1 MATKKQSVKGLQ
13 FSRRFTKE
21 DTNVFDQFNYDYRT
35 SVIRNPSGEVVF
47 EMNNVEVP
55 SGWSQIAT
63 DILAQKYF
71 RKAGVPQPDGSLGR
85 ETSVKQ
91 VAHRMANCWRVWGER
106 YGYFASEK
114 DAQVFYEE
122 LVYSILDQAC
132 VPNSPQW
139 FNTGLHESYGITGK
153 PQGHYFVDQV
163 DGQLKKSTSAYE
175 RPQPHAC
182 FILSVDDDLVNEGG
196 LMDLWVRE
204 ARIFK
209 YGSGVGTN
217 FSYIR
222 GEGEK
227 LSGGGTSSGLMSFL
241 KIGDRAA
248 GAIKSGGTTRRAAK
262 MVCLDLDHPEVMDF
276 INWKVE
282 EEKKVAALI
291 AAGYPSDYEGEAY
304 KTVSGQN
311 SNNSIRIPNNFFRK
325 LEHDEDWELTAR
337 SDGRVMKRLPARE
350 VWNQISYA
358 AWRCAD
364 PGTQYDT
371 TINEWHTCP
380 AGGPIRA
387 SNPCSEY
394 MFLDNTACNL
404 ASFNLRRFY
413 NEKTDIFDVE
423 GFEYA
428 TRLWTTVLEVSVL
441 MAQFP
446 SREVAQLSYDYRT
459 LGLGYA
465 NLGSLLMIMGIP
477 YDSEEARGFTGAI
490 TAIMTGIAYRTSA
503 ELAGVLGAFPRY
515 EENKES
521 MLRVMRNHRLAAYDA
536 DEYEGLETRP
546 QGLKAKYCPDYLLT
560 AATKA
565 WDEAVQLGEK
575 YGYRNAQATV
585 IAPTGTI
592 GLVMDCDTT
601 GVEPDF
607 ALVKFKKLSGGG
619 YFKIINQSVPTALKN
634 LGYTD
639 KQIDSIVKY
648 AVGSATFAGAPF
660 INHQSLSEKGFIA
673 EEIKKLDAAVGSA
686 FEIGFVFNVY
696 TLGEECLQRLGFKPA
711 QYYNFEWNFLEAL
724 GFSDAEIDAANDY
737 VCGTMT
743 VEGAPSLKEEH
754 LAVFDCANRCGKKGQ
769 RYIHA
774 HGHIRMMGAA
784 QPFISG
790 AISKTIN
797 LPNEATVEEI
807 ADAYMLSWKLALK
820 ACALYRDGS
829 KLSQPLSTKSDKK
842 KKENDT
848 EKETPAA
855 NRAATPVADTT
866 SAPVAESHIV
876 DMSKLTVQELLEEV
890 QKRVQ
895 ASPDTKL
902 KRALATIVERRTLP
916 AKRRGFTQK
925 AKINGQA
932 IFLRTGEYS
941 DGTVGEIFIDM
952 AKEGATMRS
961 MLNCFAISISIGLQ
975 YGVPLEEFVEK
986 FVFTRFEPSGMVDHP
1001 NIKSTTSIVDFIFR
1015 SLAYEYLN
1023 RTDLVHVLDRPEVGN
1038 TGKDDWDLPASQE
1051 LDESNKKGP
1060 ELSDV
1065 RIVAK
1070 AGGTAPAGG
1079 SHPGSGNAASAG
1091 GSHPAG
1097 GTAHTNGSHSHPQAS
1112 RAAKAA
1118 AASSLGARS
1127 ENGLEAMNAAA
1138 RSMQSDAPACNT
1150 CGHITIRSGTCYKCL
1165 NCGNSMGCS

>member
-1 MATKKQSVKGLQ
+1 MANKKQSEQGLQ
-13 FSRRFTKE
+13 FSRRFTIE
-21 DTNVFDQFNYDYRT
+21 GTNVFDQFEYDYRT

-47 EMNNVEVP
+47 EMTNVEVP
-55 SGWSQIAT
+55 KSWSQIAT

-71 RKAGVPQPDGSLGR
+71 RKAGVPQADGALGR

-91 VAHRMANCWRVWGER
+91 VAHRMANCWKVWGER
-106 YGYFASEK
+106 YNYFGSAQ
-114 DAQVFYEE
+114 DAKIFYEE
-122 LVYSILDQAC
+122 LVYCILNQAC

-139 FNTGLHESYGITGK
+139 FNTGLHESYGIKGK
-153 PQGHYFVDQV
+153 PQGHFYVDQL

-196 LMDLWVRE
+196 IMDLWVRE

-217 FSYIR
+217 YSNIR
-222 GEGEK
+222 GENEK

-262 MVCLDLDHPEVMDF
+262 MVCLDLDHPEILEF

-291 AAGYPSDYEGEAY
+291 NAGYSSDYEGDAY

-311 SNNSIRIPNNFFRK
+311 SNNSVRIPNEFFEK
-325 LEHDEDWELTAR
+325 LEKNEDWELKAR
-337 SDGRVMKRLPARE
+337 SDGRIINKVPSRE
-350 VWNQISYA
+350 VWNKISYA

-364 PGTQYDT
+364 PGTQYNT

-380 AGGPIRA
+380 EGGEIRA

-404 ASFNLRRFY
+404 ASVNLRRFY
-413 NEKTDIFDVE
+413 DEATNNFDVE
-423 GFEYA
+423 GFAY
-428 TRLWTTVLEVSVL
+428 TCRLWTTVLEISVL

-446 SREVAQLSYDYRT
+446 SKEVAQLSYDYRT

-465 NLGSLLMIMGIP
+465 NLGSMLMVMGIA
-477 YDSEEARGFTGAI
+477 YDSEEARGIAGAI
-490 TAIMTGIAYRTSA
+490 SAIMTGVSYKTSA
-503 ELAGVLGAFPRY
+503 ELASILGPFPGY
-515 EENKES
+515 EANKKH
-521 MLRVMRNHRLAAYDA
+521 MMRVMRNHRLAAYDA
-536 DEYEGLETRP
+536 DEYENLSVKP
-546 QGLKAKYCPDYLLT
+546 QGIKAKYCPDYLLK

-575 YGYRNAQATV
+575 HGYRNAQTTV

-619 YFKIINQSVPTALKN
+619 YFKIINQSVPSALKN
-634 LGYTD
+634 LGYNSKESDT
-639 KQIDSIVKY
+639 IIKY
-648 AVGSATFAGAPF
+648 AVGTGTFQGAPY
-660 INHQSLSEKGFIA
+660 INHQTLSEKGFIA
-673 EEIKKLDAAVGSA
+673 EEIKKLDSAVNTA

-696 TLGEECLQRLGFKPA
+696 NLGEECLQRLGFKPE
-711 QYYNFEWNFLEAL
+711 QYFNFEWSLLDAL
-724 GFSDAEIDAANDY
+724 GFSEHEMEAANDF

-743 VEGAPSLKEEH
+743 VEGAPHLKNEH
-754 LAVFDCANRCGKKGQ
+754 LTVFDCANKCGKKGE
-769 RYIHA
+769 RFIHA
-774 HGHIRMMGAA
+774 HGHIRMMAAA

-797 LPNEATVEEI
+797 LPNEANVEEI
-807 ADAYMLSWKLALK
+807 ADSYMLSWQLGLK

-829 KLSQPLSTKSDKK
+829 KMSQPLSNKSDKK
-842 KKENDT
+842 KKSEDVVVE
-848 EKETPAA
+848 EKLP
-855 NRAATPVADTT
+855 
-866 SAPVAESHIV
+866 AESNIV
-876 DMSKLTVQELLEEV
+876 DMSKLSVGELLDEV
-890 QKRVQ
+890 TKRVQ
-895 ASPDTKL
+895 SSPDTKL
-902 KRALATIVERRTLP
+902 KRELARIVERRTLP

-932 IFLRTGEYS
+932 IFLRTGEYN

-975 YGVPLEEFVEK
+975 YGVPMEEFVEK

-1015 SLAYEYLN
+1015 ALAYEYLG
-1023 RTDLVHVLDRPEVGN
+1023 RTDLVHVLDKPEIGN
-1038 TGKDDWDLPASQE
+1038 TGEEDWDENQPVANNHP
-1051 LDESNKKGP
+1051 ESEGDKKTP
-1060 ELSDV
+1060 PLSDV
-1065 RIVAK
+1065 RILK
-1070 AGGTAPAGG
+1070 SMIPTASEIKP
-1079 SHPGSGNAASAG
+1079 
-1091 GSHPAG
+1091 
-1097 GTAHTNGSHSHPQAS
+1097 
-1112 RAAKAA
+1112 KAA
-1118 AASSLGARS
+1118 APRPSVNASKMDGSGSMSAV
-1127 ENGLEAMNAAA
+1127 NAAA

>member
-1 MATKKQSVKGLQ
+1 MANDKNPMKGLR
-13 FSRRFTKE
+13 FARRFTQE
-21 DTNVFDQFNYDYRT
+21 NVDVFSQFEYDYRT
-35 SVIRNPSGEVVF
+35 SVIRNPTGEVVF

-55 SGWSQIAT
+55 KQWSQIAT

-106 YGYFASEK
+106 YNYFASEQ

-122 LVYSILDQAC
+122 LVYCILNQAC

-139 FNTGLHESYGITGK
+139 FNTGLFESYGIKGK
-153 PQGHYFVDQV
+153 PQGHYYVDAV

-182 FILSVDDDLVNEGG
+182 FILSVEDDLVNEGG
-196 LMDLWVRE
+196 IMDLWVRE

-217 FSYIR
+217 FSSIR

-276 INWKVE
+276 INWKME
-282 EEKKVAALI
+282 EEKKVGALI

-311 SNNSIRIPNNFFRK
+311 SNNSIRIPNDFFEK
-325 LEHDEDWELTAR
+325 LEKGEEWELKAR
-337 SDGRVMKRLPARE
+337 SDGRVMKRFPAKE
-350 VWNQISYA
+350 VWNQIAYA

-380 AGGPIRA
+380 NGGRIRA

-404 ASFNLRRFY
+404 ASVNLRRFY
-413 NEKTDIFDVE
+413 DESTNAFDVE
-423 GFEYA
+423 GFEY
-428 TRLWTTVLEVSVL
+428 TCRLWTAVLEVSVL

-446 SREVAQLSYDYRT
+446 SKEVAQLSYDYRT

-465 NLGSLLMIMGIP
+465 NLGSMLMVMGIP
-477 YDSEEARGFTGAI
+477 YDSEEARGIAGAI
-490 TAIMTGIAYRTSA
+490 TAIMTGIAYKTSA
-503 ELAGVLGAFPRY
+503 ELAEVLGAFPKY
-515 EENKES
+515 EENKTE

-536 DEYEGLETRP
+536 DEYEGLQIKP
-546 QGLKAKYCPDYLLT
+546 QGIKAKYCPDYLLK

-565 WDEAVQLGEK
+565 WDDAVQLGEK
-575 YGYRNAQATV
+575 FGYRNAQTTV

-619 YFKIINQSVPTALKN
+619 YFKIINQSVPAALRN
-634 LGYTD
+634 LGYSEKD
-639 KQIDSIVKY
+639 IDAIVKY
-648 AVGSATFAGAPF
+648 AVGAGTFAGAPH
-660 INHQSLSEKGFIA
+660 INHQTLSEKGFIA

-696 TLGEECLQRLGFKPA
+696 TLGEECLQRLGFKPED
-711 QYYNFEWNFLEAL
+711 YFNFEWNLLESL
-724 GFSDAEIDAANDY
+724 GFTDEQIESANDY

-754 LAVFDCANRCGKKGQ
+754 LAVFDCANKCGKKGQ

-797 LPNEATVEEI
+797 LPNEATVPEI
-807 ADAYMLSWKLALK
+807 ADSYMLSWQLGLK

-829 KLSQPLSTKSDKK
+829 KLSQPLSNKSDKK
-842 KKENDT
+842 KKIEDASQKS
-848 EKETPAA
+848 EEM
-855 NRAATPVADTT
+855 VADKQLDN
-866 SAPVAESHIV
+866 ESNIV
-876 DMSKLTVQELLEEV
+876 DLSKLTVQELLDEV
-890 QKRVQ
+890 TKRVQ

-932 IFLRTGEYS
+932 LFLRTGEYN

-961 MLNCFAISISIGLQ
+961 MLNCFAIAISIGLQ

-1015 SLAYEYLN
+1015 ALAYEYLG
-1023 RTDLVHVLDRPEVGN
+1023 RTDLVHVLDKAEVAN
-1038 TGKDDWDLPASQE
+1038 TGTDDWDEIPTSLE
-1051 LDESNKKGP
+1051 YEKKTP

-1070 AGGTAPAGG
+1070 A
-1079 SHPGSGNAASAG
+1079 AANKATSQ
-1091 GSHPAG
+1091 PIK
-1097 GTAHTNGSHSHPQAS
+1097 TQKMAS
-1112 RAAKAA
+1112 KVDANLDAV
-1118 AASSLGARS
+1118 
-1127 ENGLEAMNAAA
+1127 NAAA
-1138 RSMQSDAPACNT
+1138 KSMQSDAPACNT

>member
-1 MATKKQSVKGLQ
+1 MTSFNGQVKIFSSSHHLLKYPPNPLKSSLMARESRTTTKGLSFQ
-13 FSRRFTKE
+13 RKYTKE
-21 DTNVFDQFNYDYRT
+21 DINVFDQFEYDYRT

-55 SGWSQIAT
+55 KQWSQIAT

-71 RKAGVPQPDGSLGR
+71 RKAGVPQADGSTGR

-106 YGYFASEK
+106 YGYFASFD
-114 DAQVFYEE
+114 DAQIFYEE
-122 LVYSILDQAC
+122 LVFSILNQAC

-139 FNTGLHESYGITGK
+139 FNTGLHESYGIKGK
-153 PQGHYFVDQV
+153 PQGHYYVDQV

-182 FILSVDDDLVNEGG
+182 FILSVDDDLVNDGG
-196 LMDLWVRE
+196 IMDLWVRE

-217 FSYIR
+217 FSNLR

-262 MVCLDLDHPEVMDF
+262 MVCLDLDHPEIVQF
-276 INWKVE
+276 VNWKLE
-282 EEKKVAALI
+282 EEKKVSALI
-291 AAGYPSDYEGEAY
+291 AAGYASDYEGEAY

-311 SNNSIRIPNNFFRK
+311 SNNSVRIPNSFFEK
-325 LEHDEDWELTAR
+325 LENNEDWELTAR
-337 SDGRVMKRLPARE
+337 SDGRVMKKLPARE
-350 VWNQISYA
+350 LWNQIAYA

-364 PGTQYDT
+364 PGTQYNT

-380 AGGPIRA
+380 EGGEIRA

-404 ASFNLRRFY
+404 ASANLMKFY
-413 NEKTDIFDVE
+413 DFEKGTLDVE
-423 GFEYA
+423 GFEY
-428 TRLWTTVLEVSVL
+428 TCRLWTTVLEISVL

-446 SREVAQLSYDYRT
+446 SKDVAQLSYEYRT

-465 NLGSLLMIMGIP
+465 NLGTLLMVSGIP
-477 YDSEEARGFTGAI
+477 YDSEKARAIAGAI
-490 TAIMTGIAYRTSA
+490 SAIMTGVAYKTSA
-503 ELAGVLGAFPRY
+503 EMAEVMGAFPRY
-515 EENKES
+515 EENKEH

-536 DEYEGLETRP
+536 DSYENLSVKP
-546 QGLKAKYCPDYLLT
+546 QGLKAEFCPDYLLT
-560 AATKA
+560 AACKS
-565 WDEAVQLGEK
+565 WDDAVELGEK
-575 YGYRNAQATV
+575 FGYRNAQATV

-619 YFKIINQSVPTALKN
+619 YFKIINQSVPVALKN
-634 LGYTD
+634 LGYNEKEVD
-639 KQIDSIVKY
+639 GIIKY
-648 AVGSATFAGAPF
+648 AVGSGTFAGAPH
-660 INHQSLSEKGFIA
+660 INHQTLSEKGFIA
-673 EEIKKLDAAVGSA
+673 EEIKKLDTAVTSA

-696 TLGEECLQRLGFKPA
+696 NLGEECLQRLGFKPED
-711 QYYNFEWNFLEAL
+711 YYNFEWSLLEAL
-724 GFSDAEIDAANDY
+724 GFTDEQIESANDY

-743 VEGAPSLKEEH
+743 VEGAPLLKEEH
-754 LAVFDCANRCGKKGQ
+754 LPVFDCANKCGKKGQ
-769 RYIHA
+769 RFIHA
-774 HGHIRMMGAA
+774 HGHIRMMAA
-784 QPFISG
+784 VQPFISG

-797 LPNEATVEEI
+797 LPHEAEVEEI
-807 ADAYMLSWKLALK
+807 ADSYLLSWQLGLK

-829 KLSQPLSTKSDKK
+829 KMSQPLSNKSDKK
-842 KKENDT
+842 KKDEGIS
-848 EKETPAA
+848 EKELEENP
-855 NRAATPVADTT
+855 
-866 SAPVAESHIV
+866 ESNIV
-876 DMSKLTVQELLEEV
+876 DMGKLTIEELLDEV
-890 QKRVQ
+890 TKRVQ

-902 KRALATIVERRTLP
+902 KRKLASIVERRALP

-925 AKINGQA
+925 AKINGQT

-986 FVFTRFEPSGMVDHP
+986 FVFTRFEPAGFVEHP

-1015 SLAYEYLN
+1015 SLGYEYLN
-1023 RTDLVHVLDRPEVGN
+1023 RTDLVHVLDKPEVMN
-1038 TGKDDWDLPASQE
+1038 TGEEAWDLPTEIPARTGDVVKQ
-1051 LDESNKKGP
+1051 P
-1060 ELSDV
+1060 ELSSV
-1065 RIVAK
+1065 RVVASSQPAMSK
-1070 AGGTAPAGG
+1070 AQKASNAGMDAV
-1079 SHPGSGNAASAG
+1079 SV
-1091 GSHPAG
+1091 
-1097 GTAHTNGSHSHPQAS
+1097 
-1112 RAAKAA
+1112 AAK
-1118 AASSLGARS
+1118 
-1127 ENGLEAMNAAA
+1127 
-1138 RSMQSDAPACNT
+1138 SMQSDAPACNT

>member
-1 MATKKQSVKGLQ
+1 MDLFNINSFDMPSAQQPTAKGLT
-13 FSRRFTKE
+13 FTRKFTR
-21 DTNVFDQFNYDYRT
+21 DDVPVFDLFEYDYRT

-47 EMNNVEVP
+47 EMTNVEVP
-55 SGWSQIAT
+55 KGWSQIAT

-71 RKAGVPQPDGSLGR
+71 RKAGVPQPDGTSGR

-91 VAHRMANCWRVWGER
+91 VAHRMANCWKVWGER
-106 YGYFASEK
+106 YGYFNTDK
-114 DAQVFYEE
+114 DATVFYEE
-122 LVYSILDQAC
+122 LVYSILAQMC

-153 PQGHYFVDQV
+153 PQGHYFVDQK
-163 DGQLKKSTSAYE
+163 DGQLKNSTSAYE

-182 FILSVDDDLVNEGG
+182 FILNVEDDLVGDGG
-196 LMDLWVRE
+196 IMDLWVRE

-217 FSYIR
+217 YSNIR

-262 MVCLDLDHPEVMDF
+262 MVCLDLDHPEIVEF
-276 INWKVE
+276 VNWKVE

-304 KTVSGQN
+304 RTVSGQN
-311 SNNSIRIPNNFFRK
+311 SNNSVRIPNSFFEK
-325 LEHDEDWELTAR
+325 LERGEDWELKAR
-337 SDGRVMKRLPARE
+337 TDGRTMKKVPARE
-350 VWNQISYA
+350 LWNQINYA

-380 AGGPIRA
+380 EGGPIRA

-404 ASFNLRRFY
+404 ASANLMKFFDAD
-413 NEKTDIFDVE
+413 TAQFDVH
-423 GFEYA
+423 GFAYCC
-428 TRLWTTVLEVSVL
+428 RLWTTVLEISVL

-446 SREVAQLSYDYRT
+446 SKEVAQLSYEYRT

-465 NLGSLLMIMGIP
+465 NLGTMLMVSGIP
-477 YDSEEARGFTGAI
+477 YDSEKARAISGAI
-490 TAIMTGIAYRTSA
+490 TAIMTGTAYKTSA
-503 ELAGVLGAFPRY
+503 EMASFLGAFPRY
-515 EENKES
+515 EENKEH

-536 DEYEGLETRP
+536 DSYEGLSVKP
-546 QGLKAKYCPDYLLT
+546 QGLKAEHCPNYLL
-560 AATKA
+560 AAACKA
-565 WDEAVQLGEK
+565 WDDAVELGEQ

-619 YFKIINQSVPTALKN
+619 YFKIINQSVPVALRN
-634 LGYTD
+634 LGYGAREVD
-639 KQIDSIVKY
+639 AIVKY
-648 AVGSATFAGAPF
+648 AVGAGTFAGAPH
-660 INHQSLSEKGFIA
+660 INHQTLSEKGFIA
-673 EEIKKLDAAVGSA
+673 SEIEKLDKAVGSA

-696 TLGEECLQRLGFKPA
+696 NLGEECLQRLGFKPED
-711 QYYNFEWNFLEAL
+711 YYNFEWSLLEAL
-724 GFSDAEIDAANDY
+724 GFTDSQIDAANDY

-743 VEGAPSLKEEH
+743 VEGAPFLKESH
-754 LAVFDCANRCGKKGQ
+754 LAVFDCANKCGKKGE

-774 HGHIRMMGAA
+774 HGHIRMMAAA

-797 LPNEATVEEI
+797 LPHEAVVEEI
-807 ADAYMLSWKLALK
+807 ADSYMLSWQLGLK

-829 KLSQPLSTKSDKK
+829 KMSQPLSNKSDKK
-842 KKENDT
+842 KKEEGT
-848 EKETPAA
+848 EAA
-855 NRAATPVADTT
+855 EENA
-866 SAPVAESHIV
+866 VAENALPADSNII
-876 DMSKLTVQELLEEV
+876 DMGQLTIEELLDEV

-895 ASPDTKL
+895 ASPDTQL
-902 KRALATIVERRTLP
+902 KRQLARIVERRALP

-932 IFLRTGEYS
+932 MFVRTGEYA
-941 DGTVGEIFIDM
+941 DGTLGEIFIDM

-961 MLNCFAISISIGLQ
+961 MLNCFAISVSLGLQ
-975 YGVPLEEFVEK
+975 YGVPLEEYVEK
-986 FVFTRFEPSGMVDHP
+986 FVFTKFDPAGFVEHP
-1001 NIKSTTSIVDFIFR
+1001 NIKSATSIVDFIFR
-1015 SLAYEYLN
+1015 LLGYEYLS
-1023 RTDLVHVLDRPEVGN
+1023 RTDLVHVLDKPEVMN
-1038 TGKDDWDLPASQE
+1038 TGNDAWDEPV
-1051 LDESNKKGP
+1051 KTP
-1060 ELSDV
+1060 ELSQV
-1065 RIVAK
+1065 RVV
-1070 AGGTAPAGG
+1070 APA
-1079 SHPGSGNAASAG
+1079 AA
-1091 GSHPAG
+1091 PA
-1097 GTAHTNGSHSHPQAS
+1097 AKPIAQKV
-1112 RAAKAA
+1112 AAKAEVKMDA
-1118 AASSLGARS
+1118 V
-1127 ENGLEAMNAAA
+1127 NAAA
-1138 RSMQSDAPACNT
+1138 KSMQSDAPACNT
-1150 CGHITIRSGTCYKCL
+1150 CGHITVRSGTCYKCL

>member
-1 MATKKQSVKGLQ
+1 MQHSQNGLQ
-13 FSRRFTKE
+13 FLRRFTKE
-21 DTNVFDQFNYDYRT
+21 GTNVFDQFEYDYRT

-55 SGWSQIAT
+55 KQWSQIAT

-71 RKAGVPQPDGSLGR
+71 RKAGVPQADGSTGR

-91 VAHRMANCWRVWGER
+91 VAHRLANCWKVWGER
-106 YGYFASEK
+106 NGYFASAS
-114 DAQVFYEE
+114 DAVVFYEE
-122 LVYSILDQAC
+122 LVYCILNQAC

-139 FNTGLHESYGITGK
+139 FNTGLYESYGIKGK
-153 PQGHYFVDQV
+153 PQGHYFVDAA

-182 FILSVDDDLVNEGG
+182 FILSVEDDLVNDGG
-196 LMDLWVRE
+196 IMDLWVRE

-217 FSYIR
+217 FSNIR

-262 MVCLDLDHPEVMDF
+262 MVCLDLDHPEIMSF
-276 INWKVE
+276 INWKQE
-282 EEKKVAALI
+282 EEKKVGALI

-311 SNNSIRIPNNFFRK
+311 SNNSVRIPNEFFEK
-325 LEHDEDWELTAR
+325 LQNNEDWELKAR
-337 SDGRVMKRLPARE
+337 SDGRVTKKVPARE
-350 VWNQISYA
+350 VWNQIAYA

-380 AGGPIRA
+380 KGGRIRA

-404 ASFNLRRFY
+404 ASVNLRRFF
-413 NEKTDIFDVE
+413 NESTSQFDVE
-423 GFEYA
+423 GFAY
-428 TRLWTTVLEVSVL
+428 TCRLWTTVLEISVL

-446 SREVAQLSYDYRT
+446 SKEVAQLSFDYRT

-465 NLGSLLMIMGIP
+465 NLGSMLMVMGIA
-477 YDSEEARGFTGAI
+477 YDSEEARGIAGAI
-490 TAIMTGIAYRTSA
+490 TAIMTGVSYKTSA
-503 ELAGVLGAFPRY
+503 EMASILGPFPRY
-515 EENKES
+515 AENRDE

-536 DEYEGLETRP
+536 DEYENLGIKP
-546 QGLKAKYCPDYLLT
+546 VGIKAKYCPDYLLS
-560 AATKA
+560 AATKS
-565 WDEAVQLGEK
+565 WDDAVQLGEK
-575 YGYRNAQATV
+575 YGYRNAQTTV

-619 YFKIINQSVPTALKN
+619 YFKIINQSVPAALRN
-634 LGYTD
+634 LKYSERE
-639 KQIDSIVKY
+639 IDAIVKY
-648 AVGSATFAGAPF
+648 AVGAGTFAGAPH
-660 INHQSLSEKGFIA
+660 INHQSLSEKGFIS
-673 EEIKKLDAAVGSA
+673 EEIKKLDAAVATA

-696 TLGEECLQRLGFKPA
+696 TLGEECLQRLGFSPE
-711 QYYNFEWNFLEAL
+711 QYFNFEWSLLDAL
-724 GFSDAEIDAANDY
+724 GFSEQEIENANDFI
-737 VCGTMT
+737 CGTMT
-743 VEGAPSLKEEH
+743 IEGAPYLKNEH
-754 LAVFDCANRCGKKGQ
+754 LAVFDCANKCGKKGQ

-774 HGHIRMMGAA
+774 HGHIRMMAAA

-797 LPNEATVEEI
+797 LPNESTVEEI
-807 ADAYMLSWKLALK
+807 ADAYMLSWQLGLK

-829 KLSQPLSTKSDKK
+829 KLSQPLSNKSDKK
-842 KKENDT
+842 KKT
-848 EKETPAA
+848 EDPE
-855 NRAATPVADTT
+855 ATAVAQDMPVTG
-866 SAPVAESHIV
+866 ESNIV
-876 DMSKLTVQELLEEV
+876 DLGKLTVQELLEEV

-895 ASPDTKL
+895 SSPDTKL
-902 KRALATIVERRTLP
+902 KRQLATIVERRTLP

-932 IFLRTGEYS
+932 LFLRTGEYA

-986 FVFTRFEPSGMVDHP
+986 FVFTRFEPAGMVDHP
-1001 NIKSTTSIVDFIFR
+1001 NIKSATSIVDFIFR
-1015 SLAYEYLN
+1015 ALAYEYLGRN
-1023 RTDLVHVLDRPEVGN
+1023 DLVHVLDKPEVMN
-1038 TGKDDWDLPASQE
+1038 TGTDDWDEIPTTLEYEKGSPA
-1051 LDESNKKGP
+1051 
-1060 ELSDV
+1060 LSDIRV
-1065 RIVAK
+1065 VATPPSGNNK
-1070 AGGTAPAGG
+1070 PAGDQK
-1079 SHPGSGNAASAG
+1079 PK
-1091 GSHPAG
+1091 
-1097 GTAHTNGSHSHPQAS
+1097 
-1112 RAAKAA
+1112 AKVAA
-1118 AASSLGARS
+1118 AGSIDAV
-1127 ENGLEAMNAAA
+1127 NAAA
-1138 RSMQSDAPACNT
+1138 KSMQSDAPACNT

>member
-1 MATKKQSVKGLQ
+1 MASEKRPTKKGLQ
-13 FSRRFTKE
+13 FSRKYTRE
-21 DTNVFDQFNYDYRT
+21 DINVFDQFEYDYRT

-55 SGWSQIAT
+55 KQWSQIAT

-85 ETSVKQ
+85 ETSAKQ
-91 VAHRMANCWRVWGER
+91 VAHRMANCWKVWGER
-106 YGYFASEK
+106 YGYFASEN

-122 LVYSILDQAC
+122 LVYSILNQMC

-139 FNTGLHESYGITGK
+139 FNTGLYESYGIKGK
-153 PQGHYFVDQV
+153 PQGHYFVDPN
-163 DGQLKKSTSAYE
+163 DGQLKQSTSAYE

-182 FILSVDDDLVNEGG
+182 FILSVEDDLVNDGG
-196 LMDLWVRE
+196 IMDLWVRE

-217 FSYIR
+217 YSNIR

-262 MVCLDLDHPEVMDF
+262 MVCLDLDHPEIVDF
-276 INWKVE
+276 VNWKVE
-282 EEKKVAALI
+282 EEKKVGALI
-291 AAGYPSDYEGEAY
+291 SAGYASDYEGEAY
-304 KTVSGQN
+304 RTVSGQN
-311 SNNSIRIPNNFFRK
+311 SNNSVRIPNSFFDV
-325 LEHDEDWELTAR
+325 LEKDEDWELKAR
-337 SDGRVMKRLPARE
+337 TDGRTMKKVPARE
-350 VWNQISYA
+350 LWNQIAYA

-364 PGTQYDT
+364 PGTQYNS

-380 AGGPIRA
+380 EGGEIRA

-404 ASFNLRRFY
+404 ASANLMKFY
-413 NEKTDIFDVE
+413 DFEKSTLDVE
-423 GFEYA
+423 GFEYVC
-428 TRLWTTVLEVSVL
+428 RLWTTVLEISVL

-446 SREVAQLSYDYRT
+446 SKEVAQLSYEYRT

-465 NLGSLLMIMGIP
+465 NLGTLLMVSGIP
-477 YDSEEARGFTGAI
+477 YDSEKARAISGAI
-490 TAIMTGIAYRTSA
+490 TAIMTGTAYKTSA
-503 ELAGVLGAFPRY
+503 EMAKALGAFPRY
-515 EENKES
+515 EENKEH
-521 MLRVMRNHRLAAYDA
+521 MIRVMHNHRLAAYDA
-536 DEYEGLETRP
+536 DVYEGLSVKP
-546 QGLKAKYCPDYLLT
+546 QGLKAQYCPDYLLK
-560 AATKA
+560 AACKA
-565 WDEAVQLGEK
+565 WDDAVEMGEK
-575 YGYRNAQATV
+575 YGYRNAQSTV

-619 YFKIINQSVPTALKN
+619 YFKIINQSVPVALKN
-634 LGYTD
+634 LGYNEKEVD
-639 KQIDSIVKY
+639 GIIKY
-648 AVGSATFAGAPF
+648 AVGSGTFAGAPH
-660 INHQSLSEKGFIA
+660 INHQTLSEKGFIA
-673 EEIKKLDAAVGSA
+673 DEIKKLDKSVASA

-696 TLGEECLQRLGFKPA
+696 NLGEECLKRLGFTPEE
-711 QYYNFEWNFLEAL
+711 YFNFEWSLLEAL
-724 GFSDAEIDAANDY
+724 GFTEEQIEEANDY

-743 VEGAPSLKEEH
+743 VEGAPYLKEEH
-754 LAVFDCANRCGKKGQ
+754 LPVFDCANKCGKKGQ
-769 RYIHA
+769 RFIHA
-774 HGHIRMMGAA
+774 HGHIRMMAAA

-797 LPNEATVEEI
+797 LPHEASVEEI
-807 ADAYMLSWKLALK
+807 ADSYLLSWQLGLK

-829 KLSQPLSTKSDKK
+829 KLSQPLSNKSDKK
-842 KKENDT
+842 KKAGE
-848 EKETPAA
+848 
-855 NRAATPVADTT
+855 
-866 SAPVAESHIV
+866 VAEQEEQEPTAEQVMESNIV
-876 DMSKLTVQELLEEV
+876 DMSKLTIEELLEEV

-895 ASPDTKL
+895 SSPDTQL
-902 KRALATIVERRTLP
+902 KRELARIVERRSLP

-932 IFLRTGEYS
+932 VFLRTGEYA

-986 FVFTRFEPSGMVDHP
+986 FVFTKFDPAGFVEHP
-1001 NIKSTTSIVDFIFR
+1001 NIKSTTSIVDFVFR
-1015 SLAYEYLN
+1015 VLGYEYLN
-1023 RTDLVHVLDRPEVGN
+1023 RTDLVHVLDKPEVMN
-1038 TGKDDWDLPASQE
+1038 TGTAEWDEPVKQ
-1051 LDESNKKGP
+1051 P
-1060 ELSDV
+1060 ELSSV
-1065 RIVAK
+1065 RVVASTPQSIK
-1070 AGGTAPAGG
+1070 AQK
-1079 SHPGSGNAASAG
+1079 
-1091 GSHPAG
+1091 
-1097 GTAHTNGSHSHPQAS
+1097 QAV
-1112 RAAKAA
+1112 KA
-1118 AASSLGARS
+1118 
-1127 ENGLEAMNAAA
+1127 ENGMDAVNAAA
-1138 RSMQSDAPACNT
+1138 KSMQSDAPACNV
-1150 CGHITIRSGTCYKCL
+1150 CGHITVRSGTCYKCL

>member
-1 MATKKQSVKGLQ
+1 MSNTMQSMKGLK
-13 FSRRFTKE
+13 FSRRFTRE
-21 DTNVFDQFNYDYRT
+21 DVNVYDQFEYDYRT
-35 SVIRNPSGEVVF
+35 SVIRNPSGEIVF
-47 EMNNVEVP
+47 EMTNCEVP
-55 SGWSQIAT
+55 KGWSQIAT

-85 ETSVKQ
+85 ETSAKQ
-91 VAHRMANCWRVWGER
+91 VAHRMANCWKVWGER
-106 YGYFASEK
+106 YGYFASSE

-122 LVYSILDQAC
+122 LVYSILNQAC

-139 FNTGLHESYGITGK
+139 FNTGLHESYGIKGK
-153 PQGHYFVDQV
+153 PQGHYYVDQV

-182 FILSVDDDLVNEGG
+182 FILSVEDDLVNEGG
-196 LMDLWVRE
+196 IMDLWVRE

-217 FSYIR
+217 FSNIR

-262 MVCLDLDHPEVMDF
+262 MVCLDLDHPEIMDF

-282 EEKKVAALI
+282 EEKKVGALI
-291 AAGYPSDYEGEAY
+291 NAGYPSDYEGEAY
-304 KTVSGQN
+304 RTVSGQN
-311 SNNSIRIPNNFFRK
+311 SNNSVRIPNEFFEK
-325 LEHDEDWELTAR
+325 LEKGEDWELKAR
-337 SDGRVMKRLPARE
+337 TDGRVMKKIPARE
-350 VWNQISYA
+350 VWNQIAYA

-380 AGGPIRA
+380 EGGPIRA

-404 ASFNLRRFY
+404 ASVNLRKFY
-413 NEKTDIFDVE
+413 NEENNTFDVE
-423 GFEYA
+423 GFEYMS
-428 TRLWTTVLEVSVL
+428 RLWTVVLEVSVL

-446 SREVAQLSYDYRT
+446 SKEVAQLSFDYRT

-465 NLGSLLMIMGIP
+465 NLGSMLMVMGIP
-477 YDSEEARGFTGAI
+477 YDSEEARGIAGAI
-490 TAIMTGIAYRTSA
+490 TAIMTGITYKTSA
-503 ELAGVLGAFPRY
+503 ELAAVQGPFARY
-515 EENKES
+515 EENKEH
-521 MLRVMRNHRLAAYDA
+521 MMRVMRNHRLAAYDA
-536 DEYEGLETRP
+536 DEYEKLSVKP
-546 QGLKAKYCPDYLLT
+546 QGIKAQYCPDYLLK

-575 YGYRNAQATV
+575 YGYRNAQTTV

-634 LGYTD
+634 LGY
-639 KQIDSIVKY
+639 KEKEIDAIVKY
-648 AVGSATFAGAPF
+648 AVGAGTFAGAPG
-660 INHQSLSEKGFIA
+660 INHQTLSEKGFIA
-673 EEIKKLDAAVGSA
+673 EEIKKLDVAVGTA

-696 TLGEECLQRLGFKPA
+696 TLGEECLQRLGFKPE
-711 QYYNFEWNFLEAL
+711 QYFNFEWSLLEAL
-724 GFSDAEIDAANDY
+724 GFSDDDIDAANDY

-743 VEGAPSLKEEH
+743 IEGAPYLKDEH
-754 LAVFDCANRCGKKGQ
+754 LKVFDCANKCGKKGE

-774 HGHIRMMGAA
+774 HGHIRMMAAA
-784 QPFISG
+784 QPFLSG

-797 LPNEATVEEI
+797 LPNEAVVEEI
-807 ADAYMLSWKLALK
+807 ADSYLMSWQLGLK

-829 KLSQPLSTKSDKK
+829 KLSQPLSNKSDKK
-842 KKENDT
+842 KKSDATAEAAA
-848 EKETPAA
+848 ETAAPAA
-855 NRAATPVADTT
+855 T
-866 SAPVAESHIV
+866 ESQIV
-876 DMSKLTVQELLEEV
+876 DLGQLTIKELLEEV

-902 KRALATIVERRTLP
+902 KRELARIVERRTLP
-916 AKRRGFTQK
+916 SKRRGFTQK

-932 IFLRTGEYS
+932 LFLRTGEYG

-986 FVFTRFEPSGMVDHP
+986 FVFTRFEPAGMVDHP
-1001 NIKSTTSIVDFIFR
+1001 NIKTTTSIVDFIFR
-1015 SLAYEYLN
+1015 ALAYEYLG
-1023 RTDLVHVLDRPEVGN
+1023 RTDLVHVLDKPEILN
-1038 TGKDDWDLPASQE
+1038 TGTDDWDEIPTSLE
-1051 LDESNKKGP
+1051 YEKKTP
-1060 ELSDV
+1060 ELSEV
-1065 RIVAK
+1065 RVVAPK
-1070 AGGTAPAGG
+1070 AKPAEVE
-1079 SHPGSGNAASAG
+1079 PV
-1091 GSHPAG
+1091 
-1097 GTAHTNGSHSHPQAS
+1097 
-1112 RAAKAA
+1112 KAVKTMKA
-1118 AASSLGARS
+1118 EVGMDAV
-1127 ENGLEAMNAAA
+1127 NAAA
-1138 RSMQSDAPACNT
+1138 KSMQSDAPACNT

>member
-1 MATKKQSVKGLQ
+1 MANKKQSLKGMR
-13 FSRRFTKE
+13 FTRRFTRE
-21 DTNVFDQFNYDYRT
+21 DMDVFDQFEYDFRS

-55 SGWSQIAT
+55 RQWSQIAT

-91 VAHRMANCWRVWGER
+91 VAHRMANCWKVWGER
-106 YGYFASEK
+106 YGYFASSA
-114 DAQVFYEE
+114 DADIFYQE
-122 LVYSILDQAC
+122 LVYSILNQAC

-139 FNTGLHESYGITGK
+139 FNTGLHESYGIKGK
-153 PQGHYFVDQV
+153 PQGHYYVDQL

-182 FILSVDDDLVNEGG
+182 FILSVDDDLVGEGG
-196 LMDLWVRE
+196 IMDLWVRE

-217 FSYIR
+217 FSNIR
-222 GEGEK
+222 GEGER

-262 MVCLDLDHPEVMDF
+262 MVCLDLDHPEVMSF
-276 INWKVE
+276 INWKME

-291 AAGYPSDYEGEAY
+291 AAGYASDYEGEAY

-311 SNNSIRIPNNFFRK
+311 SNNSVRIPNEFFARLK
-325 LEHDEDWELTAR
+325 NGEDWELKAR
-337 SDGRVMKRLPARE
+337 TDGKVMKRIPATE
-350 VWNQISYA
+350 VWNQIAHA

-404 ASFNLRRFY
+404 ASVNLRRFF
-413 NEKTDIFDVE
+413 NESDNSFDVE
-423 GFEYA
+423 GFQY
-428 TRLWTTVLEVSVL
+428 TCRLWTTVLEVSVL

-446 SREVAQLSYDYRT
+446 SKEVAQLSYDYRT

-465 NLGSLLMIMGIP
+465 NLGSMLMVMGIP
-477 YDSEEARGFTGAI
+477 YDSEEARGIAGAI
-490 TAIMTGIAYRTSA
+490 TAIMTGTAYKTSA
-503 ELAGVLGAFPRY
+503 ELAEVMGAFPRY

-536 DEYEGLETRP
+536 DEYEGLEIKP
-546 QGLKAKYCPDYLLT
+546 QGIKARYCPDYLLS

-565 WDEAVQLGEK
+565 WDDAVQLGEK
-575 YGYRNAQATV
+575 FGYRNAQATV

-619 YFKIINQSVPTALKN
+619 YFKIINQSVPAALKN
-634 LGYTD
+634 LGYSP
-639 KQIDSIVKY
+639 KEAEAIIRY
-648 AVGSATFAGAPF
+648 AVGSGTFAGAPA
-660 INHQSLSEKGFIA
+660 INHQTLSEKGFIA
-673 EEIKKLDAAVGSA
+673 DEIKKLDAAVGTA

-696 TLGEECLQRLGFKPA
+696 TLGEECLQRLGFKPE
-711 QYYNFEWNFLEAL
+711 QYYNFEWSLLEAL
-724 GFSDAEIDAANDY
+724 GFSADEIERANDY

-743 VEGAPSLKEEH
+743 VEGAPLLKPEH
-754 LAVFDCANRCGKKGQ
+754 LPVFDCANKCGNKGQ

-797 LPNEATVEEI
+797 LPNEAAVEEI
-807 ADAYMLSWKLALK
+807 ADAYMLSWELGLK

-829 KLSQPLSTKSDKK
+829 KLSQPLSNKSDKK
-842 KKENDT
+842 KKST
-848 EKETPAA
+848 EPEQEEET
-855 NRAATPVADTT
+855 
-866 SAPVAESHIV
+866 AEISNIV
-876 DMSKLTVQELLEEV
+876 DLGKLTVDELLEEV

-902 KRALATIVERRTLP
+902 KRKLATIVERRTLP

-932 IFLRTGEYS
+932 IFLRTGEYN
-941 DGTVGEIFIDM
+941 DQTVGEIFIDM

-961 MLNCFAISISIGLQ
+961 MLNCFAISVSIGLQ

-986 FVFTRFEPSGMVDHP
+986 FVFTRFEPSGMVEHP

-1015 SLAYEYLN
+1015 ALAYEYLG
-1023 RTDLVHVLDRPEVGN
+1023 RTDLVHVLDKPEVMN
-1038 TGKDDWDLPASQE
+1038 TGNDAWDEEIAPAGTE
-1051 LDESNKKGP
+1051 KKTP
-1060 ELSDV
+1060 ALSDV
-1065 RIVAK
+1065 RIVASSAPK
-1070 AGGTAPAGG
+1070 PAGQ
-1079 SHPGSGNAASAG
+1079 AKTR
-1091 GSHPAG
+1091 PAVMANRDG
-1097 GTAHTNGSHSHPQAS
+1097 KGIDGI
-1112 RAAKAA
+1112 
-1118 AASSLGARS
+1118 
-1127 ENGLEAMNAAA
+1127 NAAA
-1138 RSMQSDAPACNT
+1138 KSMQSDAPACNT

>member
-1 MATKKQSVKGLQ
+1 MASKKQSAKGMR

-21 DTNVFDQFNYDYRT
+21 DINVFDQFEYDFRS

-47 EMNNVEVP
+47 EMTNVEVP
-55 SGWSQIAT
+55 RQWSQIAT

-71 RKAGVPQPDGSLGR
+71 RKAGVPQADGSLGR
-85 ETSVKQ
+85 ESSVKQ
-91 VAHRMANCWRVWGER
+91 VAHRMANCWKVWGER
-106 YGYFASEK
+106 YGYFASSE
-114 DAQVFYEE
+114 DAQIFYQE
-122 LVYSILDQAC
+122 LVYSILNQAC

-153 PQGHYFVDQV
+153 PQGHYFVDQL
-163 DGQLKKSTSAYE
+163 DGELKKSTSAYE

-182 FILSVDDDLVNEGG
+182 FILSVDDDLVGEGG
-196 LMDLWVRE
+196 IMDLWVRE

-217 FSYIR
+217 FSNIR
-222 GEGEK
+222 GEGER

-262 MVCLDLDHPEVMDF
+262 MVCLDLDHPEVLNF
-276 INWKVE
+276 INWKME

-291 AAGYPSDYEGEAY
+291 AAGYASDYEGEAY
-304 KTVSGQN
+304 RTVSGQN
-311 SNNSIRIPNNFFRK
+311 SNNSVRIPNEFFSRLK
-325 LEHDEDWELTAR
+325 NGEDWELKAR
-337 SDGRVMKRLPARE
+337 TDGRVMKKIPATA
-350 VWNQISYA
+350 VWNQIAHA

-404 ASFNLRRFY
+404 ASVNLRRFFSESE
-413 NEKTDIFDVE
+413 NTFDVE
-423 GFEYA
+423 GFEY
-428 TRLWTTVLEVSVL
+428 TCRLWTTVLEVSVL

-465 NLGSLLMIMGIP
+465 NLGSMLMVMGIP
-477 YDSEEARGFTGAI
+477 YDSEEARGIAGAI
-490 TAIMTGIAYRTSA
+490 TAIMTGISYKTSA
-503 ELAGVLGAFPRY
+503 ELAEVLGPFPRF
-515 EENKES
+515 EENRES

-536 DEYEGLETRP
+536 DEYEGLEIKP
-546 QGLKAKYCPDYLLT
+546 QGIKARYCPDYLLK

-565 WDEAVQLGEK
+565 WDDAVQLGEK
-575 YGYRNAQATV
+575 FGYRNAQATV

-619 YFKIINQSVPTALKN
+619 YFKIINQSVPAALKN
-634 LGYTD
+634 LGYSE
-639 KQIDSIVKY
+639 KESEAIIRY
-648 AVGSATFAGAPF
+648 AVGAGSFAGAPA

-673 EEIKKLDAAVGSA
+673 GEIKKLDAAVGTA

-696 TLGEECLQRLGFKPA
+696 TLGEECLQRLGFKPE
-711 QYYNFEWNFLEAL
+711 QYYNFEWSLLEAL
-724 GFSDAEIDAANDY
+724 GFSDEEIRLANDY

-743 VEGAPSLKEEH
+743 VEGAPQLKPEH
-754 LAVFDCANRCGKKGQ
+754 LPVFDCANKCGTRGE

-774 HGHIRMMGAA
+774 HGHIRMMAAA

-797 LPNEATVEEI
+797 LPNEAAVEEI
-807 ADAYMLSWKLALK
+807 ADSYMLSWELGLK

-829 KLSQPLSTKSDKK
+829 KLSQPLSNKSDKK
-842 KKENDT
+842 KKIQEVGEEENDVS
-848 EKETPAA
+848 EVS
-855 NRAATPVADTT
+855 N
-866 SAPVAESHIV
+866 IV
-876 DMSKLTVQELLEEV
+876 DLGKLTVEDLLEEV

-902 KRALATIVERRTLP
+902 KRKLATIVERRTLP

-932 IFLRTGEYS
+932 IFLRTGEYN
-941 DGTVGEIFIDM
+941 DQTVGEIFIDM

-961 MLNCFAISISIGLQ
+961 MLNCFAISVSIGLQ

-986 FVFTRFEPSGMVDHP
+986 FVFTRFEPAGMVDHP

-1015 SLAYEYLN
+1015 ALAYEYLG
-1023 RTDLVHVLDRPEVGN
+1023 RTDLVHVLDKPEVMN
-1038 TGKDDWDLPASQE
+1038 TGNDSWDEPTAVTEKKTPA
-1051 LDESNKKGP
+1051 
-1060 ELSDV
+1060 LSDV
-1065 RIVAK
+1065 RVVASNTTK
-1070 AGGTAPAGG
+1070 PVATAKPKPAM
-1079 SHPGSGNAASAG
+1079 
-1091 GSHPAG
+1091 
-1097 GTAHTNGSHSHPQAS
+1097 
-1112 RAAKAA
+1112 KAA
-1118 AASSLGARS
+1118 VEGKGI
-1127 ENGLEAMNAAA
+1127 EGVNAAA
-1138 RSMQSDAPACNT
+1138 KSMQSDAPACNT